1 MILNAVQIQLEKV
14 KTLCTDLSDEQFT
27 SKLEVLNGS
36 SVGAHVRHII
46 EFYNCLLEFDIRRM
60 VNYDKRKRDKSLENS
75 PDKSIRCRDKI
86 LYALDGVEDLDLKIL
101 SDYSTFGES
110 ESISLASTFYRELA
124 FNVEHTIHH
133 LAVIKIGIQAMDT
146 PISLDENVG
155 YAPSTIRNN
164 YKKICVQ

>member
-14 KTLCTDLSDEQFT
+14 KTLCADLSDEHFT

-75 PDKSIRCRDKI
+75 I
-86 LYALDGVEDLDLKIL
+86 V
-101 SDYSTFGES
+101 
-110 ESISLASTFYRELA
+110 
-124 FNVEHTIHH
+124 N
-133 LAVIKIGIQAMDT
+133 
-146 PISLDENVG
+146 
-155 YAPSTIRNN
+155 
-164 YKKICVQ
+164 